1 MDLEWIYPFNSLRIT
16 FQLPWKDWASKM
28 QVSFLVIVPIERS
41 LKTDLKR
48 SENPK
53 SPCVAF
59 TSEIINQVVDWMVW
73 GAESWNNAP
82 PPDIYFLMP
91 GIPGICE
98 QISFVP
104 E

>member
-16 FQLPWKDWASKM
+16 FQFPWKDWASKM
-28 QVSFLVIVPIERS
+28 KVSFLVIVPIKRS

-53 SPCVAF
+53 SPCAAF

-73 GAESWNNAP
+73 GQNNGIMP
-82 PPDIYFLMP
+82 PHH
-91 GIPGICE
+91 
-98 QISFVP
+98 QISTS
-104 E
+104 